1 MELEVAGVIAEALVA
16 TELEAAAMA
25 TTMAMATELEMAM
38 VLEVVMELE
47 MAMVAEAMEVA
58 MVAEAMEMAMVAE
71 AMEVA
76 MVAEAMEVA
85 MVAEAMEVEGVG
97 VTARQLLVLHTPRTT
112 GWVWQ
117 NQACLDAPTAVSK
130 SRCFRISQVTPLLVL
145 MLQPKGV
152 QSLPGSLTSL
162 IQVQNST
169 SLFLTRRAAVQ
180 RLTDNWRITKLLRN
194 LM

>member
-25 TTMAMATELEMAM
+25 TTMAMATELEAMVLEVAMVAEAMVLEAM

-47 MAMVAEAMEVA
+47 M
-58 MVAEAMEMAMVAE
+58 
-71 AMEVA
+71 A